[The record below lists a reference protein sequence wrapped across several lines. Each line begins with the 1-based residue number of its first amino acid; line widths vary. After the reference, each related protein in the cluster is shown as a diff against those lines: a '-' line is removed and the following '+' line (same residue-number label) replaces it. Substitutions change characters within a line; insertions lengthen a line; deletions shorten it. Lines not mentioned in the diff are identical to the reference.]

1 MEDVMTTISAAGVTI
16 AGYVA
21 TAAGAAVTLAIVG
34 YGARYAWRTFKSLR

>member
-1 MEDVMTTISAAGVTI
+1 MTGFMTTLTGAGTTI